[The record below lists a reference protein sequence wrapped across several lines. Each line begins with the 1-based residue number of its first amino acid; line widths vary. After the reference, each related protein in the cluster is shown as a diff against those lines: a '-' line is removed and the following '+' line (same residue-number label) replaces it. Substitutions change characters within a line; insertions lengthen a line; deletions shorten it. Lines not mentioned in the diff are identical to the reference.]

1 MIELLKLLYFS
12 ITGMT
17 FGTLFEMIILIVYVG
32 SRMNPIKD
40 FMNTME
46 EFSIKLTLKPLGER
60 S

>member
-12 ITGMT
+12 ITETT
-17 FGTLFEMIILIVYVG
+17 FGTLFEIIILIVYVG